1 METNKGTNRETNEA
15 PKAKKP
21 RKPRRRKAVIDRIED
36 GAWAV
41 LLVGRKEEEK
51 VIPVSQLPEGAGE
64 GSWLKVRLMEDGVK
78 DIIVDEEAT
87 TAARGR
93 VESKMELLRSRQ
105 KRFQPISTPEDQN
118 GGNE

>member
-1 METNKGTNRETNEA
+1 MDSNEA
-15 PKAKKP
+15 ANAKKP

-87 TAARGR
+87 TAAESR
-93 VESKMELLRSRQ
+93 VESKMEMLRSRQ
-105 KRFQPISTPEDQN
+105 KTFKPISTPDDESN
-118 GGNE
+118 P